1 MTSAES
7 RTSGDSERSEKRATF
22 SRRRIRSWEHNPPQA
37 LVYEQGSPHLA
48 VEEINE
54 VNKESNSFEI
64 QLPRWRNR
72 VHVYADMEEQRG
84 YAATLRL
91 DRLGLK
97 KNWQRRLGINYRVLH
112 VKGKKPVW
120 PY

>member
-1 MTSAES
+1 MSSIE
-7 RTSGDSERSEKRATF
+7 
-22 SRRRIRSWEHNPPQA
+22 
-37 LVYEQGSPHLA
+37 
-48 VEEINE
+48 
-54 VNKESNSFEI
+54 ESNSFEI